1 MTQRSYKFRIYPNR
15 TQEKQLALFFGQ
27 VRFVWNHC
35 LSLRSDLYEHRK
47 ESINYVGLNKH
58 LTYLKTTGK
67 FAWLK
72 ECPAAPLT
80 QALID
85 QDKAFKNFFEGR
97 AKYPRFKKKH
107 EQQSMRFQLD
117 KRQIDNTYQA
127 GELLKLP
134 KLGKV
139 KVNWTRIPA
148 GVPKMATVSKDPS
161 GKYWV
166 AFSVEEDI
174 QPKVKT
180 KRTVGVDVG
189 IKDVIVTSDGFHSG
203 APKYTYRYARK
214 LKLAQRKLSRKR
226 KGSNRWH
233 KQRKAVSRIHA
244 KITNSRKDFL
254 HKLSHK
260 LVSEYDL
267 ISMEDLNVKGM
278 MANRKLSKAVADA
291 GLFELSRQVGY
302 KAGWYGKHQQ
312 KIDQWFPS
320 TRMCCM
326 CGELHNMKLSD
337 RWMSCGCGNE
347 MDRDENAS
355 NNINA
360 EGNRLFF
367 ICVEP
372 DTNRVPETVARQAA
386 KRGLKTKQRSVSGTR
401 EAA

>member
-1 MTQRSYKFRIYPNR
+1 MPQRSYKFRIYPNR
-15 TQEKQLALFFGQ
+15 TQEKQLAVFFGQ

-72 ECPAAPLT
+72 ECPSAPLT
-80 QALID
+80 QTLID

-117 KRQIDNTYQA
+117 QRQIERTYKA

-134 KLGKV
+134 KLGAIKV
-139 KVNWTRIPA
+139 KWSRIPA

-166 AFSVEEDI
+166 AFSVEEHI
-174 QPKVKT
+174 EPKAKT
-180 KRTVGVDVG
+180 KRTVGVDVN

-203 APKYTYRYARK
+203 SPKYTYRYARK
-214 LKLAQRKLSRKR
+214 LKLAQRRLSRKR

-233 KQRKAVSRIHA
+233 KQRKAVARIHA
-244 KITNSRKDFL
+244 TIANSRKDFL

-260 LVSEYDL
+260 LVTEYDM
-267 ISMEDLNVKGM
+267 ISMESLNVKGM
-278 MANRKLSKAVADA
+278 MANRKLSKAVADV

-302 KAGWYGKHQQ
+302 KAEWYGKHQQ

-320 TRMCCM
+320 TRMCCK
-326 CGELHNMKLSD
+326 CGQIHDMKLSD
-337 RWMSCGCGNE
+337 RWMSCDCGNE

-355 NNINA
+355 HNINA

-372 DTNRVPETVARQAA
+372 DTNRAPEKVARQAV
-386 KRGLKTKQRSVSGTR
+386 KRGPKTKQCSVSGTR